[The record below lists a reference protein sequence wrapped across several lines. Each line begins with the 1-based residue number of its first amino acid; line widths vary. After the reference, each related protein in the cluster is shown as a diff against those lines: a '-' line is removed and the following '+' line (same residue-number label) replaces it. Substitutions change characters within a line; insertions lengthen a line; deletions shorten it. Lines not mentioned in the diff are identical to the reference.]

1 MIVIY
6 HLWQWVKLAWRH
18 SDLFQALNG
27 EHLTVP
33 GFQQWEPEFLSQYV
47 QEKNYDNY

>member
-1 MIVIY
+1 MAMGED
-6 HLWQWVKLAWRH
+6 AWLH

-33 GFQQWEPEFLSQYV
+33 GFQHWESEFPSQHIW
-47 QEKNYDNY
+47 EKNDHN